1 MRMGD
6 GTYEYTIFFITSING
21 FAPIFRHKILNSYE
35 TSIITSN
42 TIKSLES

>member
-1 MRMGD
+1 MEPMN
-6 GTYEYTIFFITSING
+6 ILFFITSING
-21 FAPIFRHKILNSYE
+21 FAPTLRHKIFNFYE